1 MPGALSAA
9 SQPPPHVLDED
20 HPLAA
25 LLPSP
30 QMLGL
35 DGSQDLS
42 LFPLG
47 GLGDLVD
54 GQRRARWQAIG
65 QHAQ

>member
-1 MPGALSAA
+1 
-9 SQPPPHVLDED
+9 
-20 HPLAA
+20 
-25 LLPSP
+25 
-30 QMLGL
+30 MLGL

-54 GQRRARWQAIG
+54 GQWRAGWQAIG